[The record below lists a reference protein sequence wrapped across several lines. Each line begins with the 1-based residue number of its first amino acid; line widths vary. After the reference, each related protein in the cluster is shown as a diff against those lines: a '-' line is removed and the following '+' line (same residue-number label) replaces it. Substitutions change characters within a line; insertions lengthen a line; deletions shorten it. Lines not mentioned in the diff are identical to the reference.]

1 MVAMI
6 LWRFI
11 AELCGG
17 DDGVVNNGG
26 DDGGAGSVDGVDG
39 DQVSLTLA
47 LTLTLT
53 IRLA

>member
-11 AELCGG
+11 AELCGC

-26 DDGGAGSVDGVDG
+26 DEGGVGSVDG